1 VEVHVPGEFVGK
13 TLAELDIRR
22 RFQVLVVAIKRG
34 EGLLIATGGD
44 DRLVAGDILVLIGRD
59 SDLDKVGRL
68 AG

>member
-1 VEVHVPGEFVGK
+1 MEVHVPAEFVGK

-34 EGLLIATGGD
+34 EGLLIATGGTE
-44 DRLVAGDILVLIGRD
+44 RLRAGDVLVLVGRD
-59 SDLDKVGRL
+59 KDLDVVGRL